1 MNALVGPLVVPYPTA
16 CRGGD
21 VTGLCGWLAP
31 GPHIAGPPA
40 GLCPQPPMSNEKPSR
55 GLCFAGLGDPGLTH
69 GSDSVHRVSG
79 GFCSRGFPLVPEWL
93 PHRPSV
99 CLGLRM
105 SGGWLTRVG
114 GGGQW
119 GGGGRWGVSGGSGKS
134 RLGCAR
140 ILKSKKKLEMT
151 ANASN
156 IIGGCSFYHTS
167 TLWAW

>member
-1 MNALVGPLVVPYPTA
+1 MNALVCLLVAPYPTA
-16 CRGGD
+16 CREDD
-21 VTGLCGWLAP
+21 VTGPRDRLAP
-31 GPHIAGPPA
+31 RPHIAGPPA
-40 GLCPQPPMSNEKPSR
+40 GLCPQPPMSNEELSR

-69 GSDSVHRVSG
+69 GSDSARRVSG
-79 GFCSRGFPLVPEWL
+79 GFCSGGFPLVPEWL
-93 PHRPSV
+93 PHRHAV

-134 RLGCAR
+134 RLGWLKCAR
-140 ILKSKKKLEMT
+140 ILKRKIT
-151 ANASN
+151 ANTSN